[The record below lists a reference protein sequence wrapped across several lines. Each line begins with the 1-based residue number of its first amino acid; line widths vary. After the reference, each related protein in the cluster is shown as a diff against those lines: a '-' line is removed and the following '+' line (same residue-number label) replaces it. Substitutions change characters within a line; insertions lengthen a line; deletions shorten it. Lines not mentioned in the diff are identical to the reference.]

1 VFAAA
6 RGPGSPAFRRLL
18 AALAALY
25 LAGIWLDAAGVPL
38 DEIVPRPILYF
49 MQVARLFPHALP
61 MTTEFRAEA
70 TTCGSDEFHELDVR
84 PFFPVRAND
93 KENRF
98 ERALFFY
105 RNQRLVM
112 HALDRYL
119 VDSVNRTGAGPIA
132 AVRFMSLRIPIPP
145 PGHVTERYRRQPI
158 ADYPPSYRKYW
169 YETPAKMRRE
179 RCERIEGVGVAP
191 TTRKD
196 LGTQSP

>member
-1 VFAAA
+1 MLAAA

-38 DEIVPRPILYF
+38 NEIVPRPILYF

-70 TTCGSDEFHELDVR
+70 AACGSDEFHELDVR

-119 VDSVNRTGAGPIA
+119 VDSVNRTGAGTIA

-145 PGHVTERYRRQPI
+145 PGHVTKPYQRQPI
-158 ADYPPSYRKYW
+158 ADYPPDYRKYW

-179 RCERIEGVGVAP
+179 RCKRIEGAVVTP
-191 TTRKD
+191 TPRED
-196 LGTQSP
+196 HGTPGP